1 MVIQAEGSMCR
12 ERRRKELGAVLESV
26 EDVRLSHRV
35 GQTQKEHWGAEE
47 GIKAAE

>member
-1 MVIQAEGSMCR
+1 MIQAEGSVCG
-12 ERRRKELGAVLESV
+12 ERGRKELSAALKSV